1 MIRTLSRA
9 ALASASLATFALSV
23 WALGQNP
30 FATPTV
36 ERSADGIRLSVER
49 AMARHVTP
57 AWLLPRLEAALD
69 AGDGDRVAM
78 LVDLSRT
85 HAVPLDPVTEA
96 RVEEAFADPGVIEH
110 VADCAACAIDIRSC
124 ESLGQVAACAIPF
137 ELTPFGDLNALRRQS
152 TAWLYGKDVDQVE
165 TGLALAG
172 LAATGAVVVSGGSSY
187 IVKSGL
193 SMLRAAR
200 RTGALT
206 PRFTRALGD
215 AADLPVN
222 WSAVLR
228 ARPLDEITDPVRLSR
243 LTDKARDLAVV
254 AGRTSP
260 AEALVLLRHVETAED
275 AARLAR
281 AADAL
286 GPQTRVA
293 MEVLGPARVFRS
305 LTRVG
310 DLAMLTIGLFAALFV
325 QLGGLCLSVALR
337 AVRSALR

>member
-1 MIRTLSRA
+1 
-9 ALASASLATFALSV
+9 
-23 WALGQNP
+23 
-30 FATPTV
+30 
-36 ERSADGIRLSVER
+36 
-49 AMARHVTP
+49 MARHVTP

-69 AGDGDRVAM
+69 AGDRDRIAM
-78 LVDLSRT
+78 LLALSET
-85 HAVPLDPVTEA
+85 HAVPLGPVTEA
-96 RVEEAFADPGVIEH
+96 RVEEALADPGMIER
-110 VADCAACAIDIRSC
+110 ASDCAACAIDIRSC
-124 ESLGQVAACAIPF
+124 ESLGQIAACAVPF
-137 ELTPFGDLNALRRQS
+137 ELTPLGDLNALRRQS
-152 TAWLYGKDVDQVE
+152 TAWLHGQDVDQVE

-187 IVKSGL
+187 IVKSGV

-222 WSAVLR
+222 WSAVRR
-228 ARPLDEITDPVRLSR
+228 ARPLDEITDPVRLAR
-243 LTDKARDLAVV
+243 LTGMAEDLAVV

-281 AADAL
+281 TAEAL

-305 LTRVG
+305 LTRVS
-310 DLAMLTIGLFAALFV
+310 DLALLTIGLLAALFV
-325 QLGGLCLSVALR
+325 QLGGLCLSVALSAAR
-337 AVRSALR
+337 RALR